1 MTSKIVS
8 VAKWLLALVL
18 VLYLAAHAYMFF
30 FQRSLQYNV
39 SGTTLV
45 PEELGIENVE
55 VVKIPTGNEKQLHA
69 WYAPSLQGKPTI
81 IYYRGNTGSF
91 TREHERFTQFMADGY
106 GFLSLDYRG
115 FPGSPGELNQT
126 NILEDALA
134 AYDWVAARDP
144 QILLWGRSLGS
155 GVATYVASE
164 REAFALALESPYTA
178 TVDVAKERYPYLL
191 VGLVMQDHFPSREW
205 IKSVEEPVFIG
216 HGTADDVI
224 PVEHGHRLFE
234 MVTSSKVKWIVEG
247 ADHDNLWANGIWG
260 QVQPFYEKALSR

>member
-1 MTSKIVS
+1 MSLRFVT

-39 SGTTLV
+39 SGTTLI
-45 PEELGIENVE
+45 PSELGIENVQ

-69 WYAPSLQGKPTI
+69 WYAPSTQGKPTI

-126 NILEDALA
+126 NILQDALA
-134 AYDWVAARDP
+134 AFDWVAMRDE

-164 REAFALALESPYTA
+164 REAVALALESPYTA

-191 VGLVMQDHFPSREW
+191 VSLVMQDHFPSREW
-205 IKSVEEPVFIG
+205 MKSVEEPVFIG

-224 PVEHGHRLFE
+224 PVEHGHRLFDI
-234 MVTSSKVKWIVEG
+234 VTSPKQKWIVEG
-247 ADHDNLWANGIWG
+247 ADHDNLWANRIWD
-260 QVQPFYEKALSR
+260 QVQPFYEQALAR